1 MSSTDR
7 KLPASDLAAVA
18 RTVLERTVLA
28 LTGTPYVPRPEY
40 SSADKQPPA
49 RQVQGTAE
57 SRERLAHTG
66 ERRLWA
72 AEDAAQAAHATQ
84 AALAGAVRAYVRA
97 LRTAGVRLGGVLA
110 ALASAV
116 RGSVAPTI
124 SVGALDGILRDAAQ
138 YGVEAYFAPR

>member
-7 KLPASDLAAVA
+7 KLPASDPAAAA
-18 RTVLERTVLA
+18 RTVLERTALA
-28 LTGTPYVPRPEY
+28 LTGTPYVPRSEY
-40 SSADKQPPA
+40 PSADQRPPDH
-49 RQVQGTAE
+49 QVQGTAE

-66 ERRLWA
+66 ERRVWA

-110 ALASAV
+110 AVASAV
-116 RGSVAPTI
+116 RASVAPTI
-124 SVGALDGILRDAAQ
+124 SVGALDGVLRDAGQ
-138 YGVEAYFAPR
+138 YGVEAYFAQR